1 MQILQI
7 DHSIIESFGGEG
19 RTCIT
24 TRVYPMLASDEGM
37 HLYLFNNGS
46 SSVVISRLDAWSM
59 KRAKINGKESL
70 RYRANL
76 KDVTSLRP

>member
-1 MQILQI
+1 
-7 DHSIIESFGGEG
+7 
-19 RTCIT
+19 
-24 TRVYPMLASDEGM
+24 MLASDEGM
-37 HLYLFNNGS
+37 HLYLFNNGT